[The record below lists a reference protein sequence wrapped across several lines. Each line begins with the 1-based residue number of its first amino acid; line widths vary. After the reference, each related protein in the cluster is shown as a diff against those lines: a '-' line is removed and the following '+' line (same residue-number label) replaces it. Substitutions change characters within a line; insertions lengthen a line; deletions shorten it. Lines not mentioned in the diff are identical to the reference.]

1 MMNSSQ
7 IAHKSTEGNHLC
19 LVFGDSDLNESVL
32 IDGSVSSEVGRGNL
46 KNNQI
51 NKKTD
56 KLKRQNNYSLSRI
69 MIHGVIATF

>member
-7 IAHKSTEGNHLC
+7 IAQKSTEGNHLC

-56 KLKRQNNYSLSRI
+56 KLKRQNNYSHSRI

>member
-7 IAHKSTEGNHLC
+7 TAQKSTEGNHLC